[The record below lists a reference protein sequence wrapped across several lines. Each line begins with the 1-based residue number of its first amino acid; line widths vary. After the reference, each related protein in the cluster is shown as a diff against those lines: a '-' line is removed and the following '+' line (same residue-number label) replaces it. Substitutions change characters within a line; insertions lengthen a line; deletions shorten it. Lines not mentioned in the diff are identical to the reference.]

1 MANETKNEDHP
12 WELGTRLVGSF
23 WGSGKRKYELEV
35 IHRSNK
41 YATVR
46 FDCEDPPYQLAR
58 VFRKKVRWQEGWFIA
73 AGPLIIRNL
82 VISPASAEESL
93 ESENEGEGVDNTGK
107 GVKD

>member
-12 WELGTRLVGSF
+12 WELGQRLVGSF

-46 FDCEDPPYQLAR
+46 FDCEEPPYQLAR
-58 VFRKKVRWQEGWFIA
+58 VFRKKVCWQGGWFMT
-73 AGPLIIRNL
+73 AGPLIIRNML
-82 VISPASAEESL
+82 IAPPPTEESL
-93 ESENEGEGVDNTGK
+93 ESEDESEGVDDAGK
-107 GVKD
+107 RV